1 MALSQT
7 LMVPQFM
14 KTDSE
19 FPRFLK
25 RTASALLSAWLLWSG
40 SAEVV
45 FASESESAGLTDN
58 GGGEDALP
66 FSDVPGDAWFYSD
79 VLSAFSLGL
88 VNGKSAKVFAPYDG
102 ILLSEAVKLASCLN
116 ERFLTGTVTL
126 GNGQGVWYEPYVAY
140 AEEHGITDG
149 GEVWERQALRGEV
162 MELFARAVPLD
173 PVNDIPDGSIPDVP
187 MDHPHA
193 DAIYALY
200 RAGVIQG
207 TDADSHLCEPDVWVT
222 RAEIAATMTRLTD
235 PAARLVFSIQTDEP
249 SQTEEPAEVD
259 PAREEQQVREE
270 DSGGFSESAVM
281 TYSDLTLSW
290 AAIYETR
297 FGPGA
302 SDEPLLTDAEID
314 AYNAKMAAGCPTMAD
329 LCGCPDTLPGP
340 DVIALIGRYA
350 LPVGYDYDRDG
361 NYIGEDERVRILSNR
376 NLESIGETVEIR
388 RAVVTSRADMK
399 SFPMEDGFYPYGNPG
414 FNQAQETE
422 VPTGTP
428 VIVLHRSSDGAYLF
442 VRTYHY
448 VGWIPARCAAF
459 CDRDTFERF
468 VRRDPE
474 TGVTVTAPWIYAN
487 GARLD
492 MGTWLP
498 CLGGTAD
505 GYEVLLPIRGTDGS
519 YAEIAVNIGAD
530 SAVRGRLPY
539 TMKNVYEQAFRW
551 LGTTYGWGGA
561 NGGVDCSGFLCAVFR
576 SFGILIPRNS
586 SEQRQYGG
594 AVTNIAPLGASDR
607 LELFASSRFP
617 VAIHRS
623 GHVMLYLGE
632 SNGQLWIVHAHSIG
646 QPVSIASLDPWS
658 AMLSMVE
665 LKP

>member
-1 MALSQT
+1 MNTESQF
-7 LMVPQFM
+7 LRQ
-14 KTDSE
+14 
-19 FPRFLK
+19 LK
-25 RTASALLSAWLLWSG
+25 RTASALLSAVVLWSG

-45 FASESESAGLTDN
+45 FASESVLSPSPD
-58 GGGEDALP
+58 GGAALSLP
-66 FSDVPGDAWFYSD
+66 FADVPGDAWFYPD

-88 VNGKSAKVFAPYDG
+88 VNGKSEREFAPYDG
-102 ILLSEAVKLASCLN
+102 ILLCEAVKLAACLN
-116 ERFLTGTVTL
+116 ERLLTGTVTL
-126 GNGQGVWYEPYVAY
+126 GNGGGVWYEPYVAY
-140 AEEHGITDG
+140 ALEHGIADG
-149 GEVWERQALRGEV
+149 GEDWERPALRGEV
-162 MELFARAVPLD
+162 MEFFARAVPLD
-173 PVNDIPDGSIPDVP
+173 PLNDIPDGAVPDVP
-187 MDHPHA
+187 KDHPHA
-193 DAIYALY
+193 GAIYALY

-207 TDADSHLCEPDVWVT
+207 TDADSHLCEPDVCVT
-222 RAEIAATMTRLTD
+222 RAEIAATVTRLTD
-235 PAARLVFSIQTDEP
+235 PAARLLFSIP
-249 SQTEEPAEVD
+249 SGEEAAPESDPELPAKDSVPEKDAD
-259 PAREEQQVREE
+259 PGNGAGEAR
-270 DSGGFSESAVM
+270 

-290 AAIYETR
+290 AALYENR
-297 FGPGA
+297 FGPGS
-302 SDEPLLTDAEID
+302 SDEILLTDDEID
-314 AYNAKMAAGCPTMAD
+314 AYNAHMTAVCPTMAD
-329 LCGCPDTLPGP
+329 LSGAPDTVPGA

-350 LPVGYDYDRDG
+350 LPVGYDYDHTG
-361 NYIGEDERVRILSNR
+361 SYITEDERVRILSNR
-376 NLESIGETVEIR
+376 NLESIGETVAVR

-422 VPTGTP
+422 VPVGTP
-428 VIVLHRSSDGAYLF
+428 ALVLHESSDGVYLF

-448 VGWIPARCAAF
+448 VGWIPARCAAI

-468 VRRDPE
+468 VRRDPDS
-474 TGVTVTAPWIYAN
+474 GVTVTVPRIYTS

-498 CLGGTAD
+498 CLGETPD
-505 GYEVLLPIRGTDGS
+505 GFEVLLPIRGSDGT
-519 YAEIAVNIGAD
+519 YAEIAVSVGSD

-551 LGTTYGWGGA
+551 LGTPYGWGGA
-561 NGGVDCSGFLCAVFR
+561 GGGVDCSGFLCAIFR

-594 AVTNIAPLGASDR
+594 AVTNIASLGASDR

-646 QPVSIASLDPWS
+646 QPVSVASLDPWS
-658 AMLSMVE
+658 AMLGMVE
-665 LKP
+665 LRP